1 VSEII
6 TTAGAAG
13 PDAASV
19 EAPVDQQVK
28 SAEDRVAA
36 AVAAMGGPPVP
47 AKAPA
52 VPQDAPPPGPQPS
65 MAELI
70 RAQREARQTAHQETQ
85 KRSSL
90 ETELKTAR
98 DELARAKADRQAFE
112 DDPVGYAKERG
123 WSKEQQ
129 LLYGQ
134 SLLYDLAP
142 DKADPDFRIK
152 MFEDRQKRD
161 RAAQERE
168 AKTAQEREQAE
179 AVQRQ
184 VQDFFQETAAAVK
197 SFAPGSYPET
207 EDWFGGD
214 TNAYMQS
221 LMATAKNMATIAT
234 REGRVADLTAPA
246 LAAALEA
253 ETARRMAAR
262 DQRKQTRT
270 PAQRAAEA
278 TRPGGMQSVDTMSTR
293 NMNGSGSP
301 RPPALTEKERIERA
315 VQAAFKSR

>member
-1 VSEII
+1 MSEVI
-6 TTAGAAG
+6 TSAGAAG

-19 EAPVDQQVK
+19 AAPVDPQVK
-28 SAEDRVAA
+28 PVEDRIAA
-36 AVAAMGGPPVP
+36 AVAAMGG
-47 AKAPA
+47 KAPA
-52 VPQDAPPPGPQPS
+52 APQDAPPPGPQPS

-70 RAQREARQTAHQETQ
+70 RAQREARQAAHQETQ
-85 KRSSL
+85 KRSGL
-90 ETELKTAR
+90 EQELKAAR

-142 DKADPDFRIK
+142 DKAEPDFRIK
-152 MFEDRQKRD
+152 MFEDRQKRE

-168 AKTAQEREQAE
+168 AKTAQERAEAE

-184 VQDFFQETAAAVK
+184 VQDFFQETASAVK

-221 LMATAKNMATIAT
+221 LMATARNLAAVATK
-234 REGRVADLTAPA
+234 EGRVADLTAPA

-262 DQRKQTRT
+262 DQRKQTRN
-270 PAQRAAEA
+270 PAPRAAEPA
-278 TRPGGMQSVDTMSTR
+278 RPAGGAQPVETMSTR

-301 RPPALTEKERIERA
+301 RPPAMTEKERIQRA
-315 VQAAFKSR
+315 IDAGFRSR